1 MSSKTGKRTVAVAAT
16 FDIAAIALFVIIGR
30 RSHDEGD
37 ALGGALRVAAP
48 FLIGLAIG
56 WLVARAWKAPTS
68 TTTGMVIWP
77 VTVGAGMLLR
87 RFAFDD
93 STALAFIVV
102 ASIFTGLLLIGWRAL
117 YSSKIGSFGPE

>member
-1 MSSKTGKRTVAVAAT
+1 MNSRQVTIAAT
-16 FDIAAIALFVIIGR
+16 FDIVAVVAFVVIGR

-37 ALGGALRVAAP
+37 ALSGLARVAAP
-48 FLIGLAIG
+48 FLIGLAVG

-77 VTVGAGMLLR
+77 VTVAVGMAVR

-93 STALAFIVV
+93 GTALAFIVV
-102 ASIFTGLLLIGWRAL
+102 TSIFTGVLLVGWRVL
-117 YSSKIGSFGPE
+117 YP